1 MKKII
6 QILSIALMLAGVSAS
21 AQVTST
27 ISTGNWNT
35 AGNWSNGVPGDGA
48 TATINNSMT
57 LNTDLSIKTGNY
69 TVTDLGEIIDPAGG
83 TNYSIDVSNSGIL
96 DVSGNVLIGG
106 NLLVRNSPKFT
117 VRGCDTMTVQGNVTF
132 SQTSTVTVES
142 CAVLFIDGDM
152 D

>member
-6 QILSIALMLAGVSAS
+6 QILSIALMLAEVSAS

-48 TATINNSMT
+48 T
-57 LNTDLSIKTGNY
+57 
-69 TVTDLGEIIDPAGG
+69 
-83 TNYSIDVSNSGIL
+83 
-96 DVSGNVLIGG
+96 
-106 NLLVRNSPKFT
+106 
-117 VRGCDTMTVQGNVTF
+117 
-132 SQTSTVTVES
+132 STVTVES